1 MLGGA
6 MRTDGTSQRR
16 QRISML
22 AAIALLTFIGLAAA
36 PGPSAAVP
44 ADEYTRARVETVER
58 IEARQIAG
66 TDHLHQWVQARL
78 RDGRVVTAEYSIPLA
93 QGRGQLLRVGDLVV
107 VTRGAQTTGTYE
119 VADRYRLPSLG
130 WILALFLA
138 AVVATTRIRGAT
150 SVLGLAVSVL
160 VLARF
165 VVPQIIAGRPPVLIS
180 LLGALAIGVVSIYL
194 AHGFSRR
201 TSVALAGT
209 LVTLGLAAATAAI
222 SVRLAGLTGA
232 ASEEAFYLQ
241 LGPLEALNLRGLL
254 LGGIILGALGV
265 LDDVTTAQAA
275 TVEELS
281 RANPALPTRELY
293 RRGLS
298 VGREHITAL
307 VNTLV
312 LAYAGASLPLFVL
325 FAVDIPAPLWVTL
338 NSELVAEEI
347 VRALI
352 GSLALVLAVPI
363 TTALAARLLR
373 ARA

>member
-1 MLGGA
+1 MEARML
-6 MRTDGTSQRR
+6 RV
-16 QRISML
+16 L
-22 AAIALLTFIGLAAA
+22 VLLTLIGLAAPGAATGGPPTPGA
-36 PGPSAAVP
+36 PDGE
-44 ADEYTRARVETVER
+44 EYLRARVEDVER
-58 IEARQIAG
+58 IETRQVAG
-66 TDHLHQWVQARL
+66 TDHLHQRL
-78 RDGRVVTAEYSIPLA
+78 RVRLLSGRERGRLATAGHSVPLA
-93 QGRGQLLRVGDLVV
+93 QGRAQMLRVGELVV
-107 VTRGAQTTGTYE
+107 VTRGSEAERAYD
-119 VADRYRLPSLG
+119 VADRYRLPALG
-130 WILALFLA
+130 WMLVLFLG

-165 VVPQIIAGRPPVLIS
+165 VVPQIVAGRPPVMVS

-209 LVTLGLAAATAAI
+209 LVTLGLAAMLAAI
-222 SVRLAGLTGA
+222 AVRVAALTGG

-241 LGPLEALNLRGLL
+241 LGLLEGLNLRGLL

-281 RANPALPTRELY
+281 RANPALTARDLY

-298 VGREHITAL
+298 VGQEHITAL

-338 NSELVAEEI
+338 NSELVAEEV
-347 VRALI
+347 VRAI
-352 GSLALVLAVPI
+352 VGSLTLVLAVPI
-363 TTALAARLLR
+363 TTALASRLLR
-373 ARA
+373 TRV